1 MCDGYNVPGI
11 VEIEMEK
18 SLTSYQVVH
27 GCLLC
32 PGFRER
38 NMQSHPVFHQ
48 RLCSGIQSLDHT
60 FLGKKVAGKTVFSL
74 CHLKYHTTPF
84 HLALLCDGLV
94 PFRKFAFKEVLRTS
108 STWFPPSFHLPI
120 SGQPLMNQTC
130 FITTDCKFSG
140 NPQIVTST
148 PVAAADASAHF
159 FIFHHIS
166 TSIHHQTFPLH
177 KYKR

>member
-18 SLTSYQVVH
+18 SLTSYQVVP

-38 NMQSHPVFHQ
+38 NMQSRPSFTRDYALESRVWITF
-48 RLCSGIQSLDHT
+48 
-60 FLGKKVAGKTVFSL
+60 FLGKKVAGKTVCSL

-84 HLALLCDGLV
+84 HLALLCDDLV
-94 PFRKFAFKEVLRTS
+94 SFRKFAFKEVLRTS
-108 STWFPPSFHLPI
+108 STWFVSTI

-159 FIFHHIS
+159 FIFQHIS

>member
-1 MCDGYNVPGI
+1 
-11 VEIEMEK
+11 
-18 SLTSYQVVH
+18 
-27 GCLLC
+27 
-32 PGFRER
+32 
-38 NMQSHPVFHQ
+38 MQSHPVFHQ

-60 FLGKKVAGKTVFSL
+60 FLGKKVADKTVCSL

-84 HLALLCDGLV
+84 HLALLFDGLV
-94 PFRKFAFKEVLRTS
+94 SFRKFAFKEVLRTS
-108 STWFPPSFHLPI
+108 STWFVSTI

-159 FIFHHIS
+159 FIFQHIS

-177 KYKR
+177 KWKR